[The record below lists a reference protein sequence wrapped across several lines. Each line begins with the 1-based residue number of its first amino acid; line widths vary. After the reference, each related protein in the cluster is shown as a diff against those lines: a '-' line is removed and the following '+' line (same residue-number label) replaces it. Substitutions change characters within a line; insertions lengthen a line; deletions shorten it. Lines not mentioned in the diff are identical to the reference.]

1 MSVTTALSI
10 KKRYSLSLIVL
21 AAVVAAQIVAFVT
34 IEYLSHQLDYQQ
46 DLMTDVTSH
55 QMFGDMK
62 HDGIQGDVF
71 RLIDASQRGDQA
83 KVTKTIADTGQDI
96 DDLIKTYNFVFG
108 QTYAEPLQS
117 ASQKTRPDRDD
128 YVVKARAI
136 VDRIQRAPNDY
147 HAALDD
153 FTASFDRFEKSQEV
167 LADAIKAERVNQ
179 AQRANLLFTVS
190 LAITGMSVLGVALA
204 LGWSRRFV
212 MRRILT
218 PIEATTATLQR
229 MAHGD
234 YSETINGDENGD
246 EVAQLASAAAIF
258 RRTALA
264 MRQAEIDQR
273 EVVAELATGL
283 SRLAQQDLEYR
294 IETALSEQYE
304 ELRLNFNLAAQSLG
318 QALGSVRVGA
328 HALTRSIGDIRSAAD
343 DLSNRNLRQA
353 ASLEETSAAMNQVTA
368 SVQETASGAA
378 AVRATI
384 LRAQHEAGQ
393 GGEVVNRAIAAMAE
407 IERSTQEISQ
417 IIGVIDGIAFQTNLL
432 ALNAGVEAARA
443 GDSGRGFAVVANEV
457 RALAQRSADAAN
469 HIKALISSSTSQV
482 GSGVA
487 LVGETGAMLGAIA
500 ERVGEVTAMVNRIAD
515 SAQTQAVHLGQVNA
529 TVGEM
534 DRVTQ
539 QNAAMV
545 EQTTAA
551 ARSLSDE
558 AEQLTALVSQFRT
571 RDGETHDCDS
581 GDATRRSTLAD
592 PDQAPPSVVHMF
604 NPPSGRLRNAARR

>member
-1 MSVTTALSI
+1 MAVASAVTI

-21 AAVVAAQIVAFVT
+21 ALVVAAQIAAFVT
-34 IEYLSHQLDYQQ
+34 IEYLSHQLDFQQ

-71 RLIDASQRGDQA
+71 RLIDATQRGDHD
-83 KVTKTIADTGQDI
+83 KITKTIADTGQDV
-96 DDLIKTYNFVFG
+96 DDLIKTYNFVFD
-108 QTYAEPLQS
+108 QTYPEPLQS
-117 ASQKTRPDRDD
+117 ISQKTRPDRDD
-128 YVVKARAI
+128 YAVKARKI
-136 VDRIQRAPNDY
+136 VDRIQQAPGDY
-147 HAALDD
+147 HAALDE
-153 FTASFDRFEKSQEV
+153 FTASFDRFEHSQEK
-167 LADAIKAERVNQ
+167 LADAIKAERSNQ
-179 AQRANLLFTVS
+179 AQRADLLYTVS
-190 LAITGMSVLGVALA
+190 LAITGLGVLSVALA

-212 MRRILT
+212 MRQIVM
-218 PIEATTATLQR
+218 PIEAIAATLTR

-234 YSETINGDENGD
+234 YSETIDGDERGN
-246 EVAQLASAAAIF
+246 EIAQLASAAAIF

-264 MRQAEIDQR
+264 MQQAEIDQR
-273 EVVAELATGL
+273 EVVAELASAL

-294 IETALSEQYE
+294 MENALSEQYD
-304 ELRLNFNLAAQSLG
+304 ELRLNFNLAARSLA

-328 HALTRSIGDIRSAAD
+328 TALTRSIGDIRNAAD

-353 ASLEETSAAMNQVTA
+353 ASLEETSAAMNQITT
-368 SVQETASGAA
+368 SVQETASGAD

-384 LRAQHEAGQ
+384 LRAQDEAGQ
-393 GGEVVNRAIAAMAE
+393 GGAVVNRAIAAMAE

-443 GDSGRGFAVVANEV
+443 GESGRGFAVVANEV

-469 HIKALISSSTSQV
+469 HIKALIASSTSQV
-482 GSGVA
+482 GAGVA
-487 LVGETGAMLGAIA
+487 LVGETGAMLGAIV

-515 SAQTQAVHLGQVNA
+515 SAQTQAVHLGQVNS
-529 TVGEM
+529 TVSEM

-558 AEQLTALVSQFRT
+558 AEQLTTLVRQFRT
-571 RDGETHDCDS
+571 RDVEARD
-581 GDATRRSTLAD
+581 GDNGKRRPNLAD
-592 PDQAPPSVVHMF
+592 LDQAPAGVVPMF
-604 NPPSGRLRNAARR
+604 NPLSAPLRNAAHG